1 MKHHIIFLVFAL
13 VIFHKYRPEQRI
25 PSFFS
30 STRTFRINF
39 QEVLFQTP
47 APPPTTQQVVV
58 WYAKSCIIKLSS
70 WDRSVVLEQ
79 KYFHGPVVPNTF
91 WRLLLCEN
99 KQPSWTR
106 NRKVKNIGP
115 KRWKKVW
122 NKKQKSPLHSR
133 LLVTE
138 SQKWATHMNK
148 EEAIMSKY
156 SHIHWTVIACAKS
169 CEKSQCKTKSLE
181 SASTPWIT
189 RRWLSYVI
197 LSSWVHELFGC
208 LRHKVFEEFSDCTF
222 FLHPTLF

>member
-91 WRLLLCEN
+91 WRLLLCKN
-99 KQPSWTR
+99 KQPSWTH

-122 NKKQKSPLHSR
+122 NKKQKVTFALS
-133 LLVTE
+133 LVGDRIPEVGNTYE
-138 SQKWATHMNK
+138 QRRSYYVEVLTHTLV
-148 EEAIMSKY
+148 
-156 SHIHWTVIACAKS
+156 SHRVRQVLWKIAM
-169 CEKSQCKTKSLE
+169 QN
-181 SASTPWIT
+181 
-189 RRWLSYVI
+189 
-197 LSSWVHELFGC
+197 
-208 LRHKVFEEFSDCTF
+208 
-222 FLHPTLF
+222 